1 MRKGWH
7 ENPLRRKLQRMGH
20 LYRRKKKH
28 KNGDIVELPTWW
40 LSYHAHGR
48 NVRESSGTDK
58 ETVARRMLRV
68 REGDVERG
76 VPITKDS
83 GRLLFDAAG
92 KAVLTDYET
101 NGRTTLKDATHRMNT
116 YLMPVFKGRRLSGI
130 TNKDIRAFIA
140 RRLEAKASPAEVN
153 RELALLKRT
162 FSLALKNGQ
171 LFAKPYI
178 PLLEERN
185 VRRGFFE
192 REDFEAVRDLLPLPL
207 QPVVTFAYLT
217 GWRLTSEVLPMEWHQ
232 VDFEG
237 RTVRLDPGTTKN
249 REGRTFPFTSAL
261 EAVLR
266 AQWTARN
273 GAFVFHREGA
283 QIKSLREAWRTACE
297 LAGVD
302 RIPHDFRRTA
312 VRNLERSGVPRSAA
326 MAMVGHKTESIYRRY
341 AIVDAATLREAAAK
355 IDASKS

>member
-1 MRKGWH
+1 
-7 ENPLRRKLQRMGH
+7 MGH

-83 GRLLFDAAG
+83 GRLLFEQAG
-92 KAVLTDYET
+92 RAVLIDYET
-101 NGRTTLKDATHRMNT
+101 NGRRTLKDAKHRMAT
-116 YLMPVFKGRRLSGI
+116 YLLPAFKGRRLSGI
-130 TNKDIRAFIA
+130 TTKDIRNFIA
-140 RRLEAKASPAEVN
+140 RRLEDKASAAEVN

-171 LFAKPYI
+171 LFAKPHI
-178 PLLEERN
+178 PMLEERN

-217 GWRLTSEVLPMEWHQ
+217 GWRMTSEVLPLAWDQ
-232 VDFEG
+232 VDFPG
-237 RTVRLDPGTTKN
+237 RTVRLHPESTKN
-249 REGRTFPFTSAL
+249 REGRVYPFTAAL
-261 EAVLR
+261 EALLR
-266 AQWTARN
+266 ARWAERN
-273 GAFVFHREGA
+273 GPYVFHRGDGKKP
-283 QIKSLREAWRTACE
+283 IKSVRAAWTTACE

-312 VRNLERSGVPRSAA
+312 VRNLERAGVPRSAA

-355 IDASKS
+355 IDEAGR

>member
-1 MRKGWH
+1 
-7 ENPLRRKLQRMGH
+7 MGH

-92 KAVLTDYET
+92 KVVLLDYET
-101 NGRTTLKDATHRMNT
+101 NGRTTLKDAERRWER
-116 YLMPVFKGRRLSGI
+116 YLLPAFRGRRLSSI
-130 TNKDIRAFIA
+130 TTKDIRAFIA
-140 RRLEAKASPAEVN
+140 TRLEAKASPAEVN

-178 PLLEERN
+178 PMLEERN

-217 GWRLTSEVLPMEWHQ
+217 GWRLTSEVLPMQWHQ

-249 REGRTFPFTSAL
+249 REGRTYPFTTAL
-261 EAVLR
+261 ETLLKAR
-266 AQWTARN
+266 WAERN
-273 GAFVFHREGA
+273 GPHVFHRGDGKP
-283 QIKSLREAWRTACE
+283 IKSIREAWRTACE

-355 IDASKS
+355 IDEAGR